1 MILENTDSITFF
13 ASGSTLT
20 SELQFVVSYN
30 EISTIGLLPLRNTGE
45 GSGATN
51 FTIVSSPSLGLKRQV
66 TEMSIYNPQ
75 PNTGSTIYINL
86 YNGSQYYTLF
96 SAQLQDKETLQ
107 FFRKISTTLS

>member
-45 GSGATN
+45 GSGARIFN
-51 FTIVSSPSLGLKRQV
+51 IGSGKSLGLNR
-66 TEMSIYNPQ
+66 
-75 PNTGSTIYINL
+75 
-86 YNGSQYYTLF
+86 
-96 SAQLQDKETLQ
+96 
-107 FFRKISTTLS
+107 